1 MGCPTIPLSCLD
13 PSLIF
18 AGVYNPHCGGF
29 ADPSNFQAE
38 QAIIGSQFDELI
50 QNYGV
55 EIGYQVNTFD
65 MGAMN
70 SAYGEHTTMYWT
82 DPVTIKMYLQME
94 EQSPMYS
101 LAGFDSSDTITGYL
115 HIKTFTALFSS
126 LSVWNALNMPI
137 EPKSQDKVIIYPF
150 GCNRANG
157 RGAKIFEVTEAT
169 DQDVGEINPLMGH
182 YVWRIKGVR
191 SEFNSATNEPREN
204 VNNQIADNT
213 FFGKLSSSLFPTL
226 TGQEKAYD
234 QNADETVKT
243 QVFPPS
249 TSGNNGSNY
258 GNYY

>member
-13 PSLIF
+13 PSKIF
-18 AGVYNPHCGGF
+18 AGVYNPNCGGF

-38 QAIIGSQFDELI
+38 QAIVRSQFQELI

-55 EIGYQVNTFD
+55 EIGYRVNTFD
-65 MGAMN
+65 MAAMN
-70 SAYGEHTTMYWT
+70 ATYGEHTTMYWI
-82 DPVTIKMYLQME
+82 DPVTIKSYITIEDGPAIYTLHGND
-94 EQSPMYS
+94 SPDKIVAY
-101 LAGFDSSDTITGYL
+101 F

-126 LSVWNALNMPI
+126 LSVFQTLNIPI
-137 EPKSQDKVIIYPF
+137 EPKSEDRIIIYPL
-150 GCNRANG
+150 GCDRVSG
-157 RGAKIFEVTEAT
+157 RGSKIYNVSYVTDEE
-169 DQDVGEINPLMGH
+169 VGEINPLMGH
-182 YVWRIKGVR
+182 YVWKVYANRQ
-191 SEFNSATNEPREN
+191 EHNSSTNEPREN

-226 TGQEKAYD
+226 TGQAKAYT
-234 QNADETVKT
+234 QNADETVQT